1 MQSINQIIDG
11 PVSSYT
17 GSEATRSMVEDQIKE
32 KYGAAEVKNLDCY
45 HNMRTFH
52 SWVKLGWKVRRG
64 EKAFRS
70 ITYIETKDSEGN
82 VIKRIRRPVY
92 LFYYRQVEPL
102 KSK

>member
-1 MQSINQIIDG
+1 MKSINQIIDG
-11 PVSSYT
+11 PASNYT

-32 KYGAAEVKNLDCY
+32 KYGASEIKNLDCY

-70 ITYIETKDSEGN
+70 VTYIETKDSEGN
-82 VIKRIRRPVY
+82 VVKRIRRPVY
-92 LFYYRQVEPL
+92 LFYYRQVEPM
-102 KSK
+102 KAK